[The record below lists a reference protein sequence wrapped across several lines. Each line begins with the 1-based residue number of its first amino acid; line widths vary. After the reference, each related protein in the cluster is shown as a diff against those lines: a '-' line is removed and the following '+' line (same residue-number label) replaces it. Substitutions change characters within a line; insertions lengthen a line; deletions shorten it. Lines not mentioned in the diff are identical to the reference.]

1 MPQPA
6 RWNGASGHSPS
17 PARLGAV
24 IRFGFLNIGR
34 INRRSDVTSNCV
46 LKPPVLLVLV
56 DAVDFLNANDQ
67 NEVRLPV
74 VKYLPSQRASS
85 IQALAIYLMVVRLV
99 LINRTSFNNADRWA
113 TPKNQM
119 RSCETDFG
127 QGFTNRH

>member
-1 MPQPA
+1 VEWSIRALTFASSPGGCYSIWLFEYWSNQSPFRRDVELRPQTA
-6 RWNGASGHSPS
+6 R
-17 PARLGAV
+17 
-24 IRFGFLNIGR
+24 
-34 INRRSDVTSNCV
+34 
-46 LKPPVLLVLV
+46 PVLLVLV
-56 DAVDFLNANDQ
+56 DAVAFLNTVDQ
-67 NEVRLPV
+67 HDVRLPV